1 MGQIMTPKCQFYQC
15 SQAGY
20 SHLHYC
26 KCQLKPCRKIYPFT
40 VIYIILC
47 APQFTKTKF
56 FPNLLLC
63 CSICFFKSFT
73 SLSFLFNDFLK
84 HLLIFGFYSNNKVI
98 QSFSW
103 KIPPDSYY
111 FEKKL
116 LNRKVGNWKRFVYI
130 SDWWNVSSARSRP
143 TRNAWLGN

>member
-1 MGQIMTPKCQFYQC
+1 M
-15 SQAGY
+15 
-20 SHLHYC
+20 
-26 KCQLKPCRKIYPFT
+26 
-40 VIYIILC
+40 
-47 APQFTKTKF
+47 KTKF

-130 SDWWNVSSARSRP
+130 SDWHWSFHVRCILRTILTTHRSATWKLKAVRKKQKKKNISTSRDHWIWQYISQQ
-143 TRNAWLGN
+143 A